1 MDELEAIKTTFFQE
15 CDELLV
21 DLEGG
26 LLAMQRGQASSDTV
40 NGVFRAV
47 HSIKGGAGVF
57 GFDDLVQFS
66 HLFETVLDGMRA
78 GRIAASPNTIAV
90 LLRAHDE
97 LIDHV
102 GAARVGRYINERRIS
117 QVALSLNAL
126 AGGAAASPEPEDED
140 DFGFTPV
147 AVDLDSVQTPDFPAI
162 EPVAVKEAWTIAFRP
177 MGELYRKANEPA
189 VLLRELGRLGAM
201 TVQMDVTALPRLE
214 ALDPEDSYL
223 AWRIELDGAAEAA
236 DVREVFE
243 FVDGDCDLVIERA
256 LVGTATAPLPQTSA
270 PPPVLSPAPPQR
282 HGQAIELDFTPTV
295 VAEPPAPPLPDA
307 PPVVVPELPI
317 ATAPEPEPEIE
328 PAPAAAA
335 AAPPPP
341 SPQSPIHAVMR
352 IDPERVDRLMDLVGE
367 LVISQVMLAQK
378 VQEAR
383 LPPSSGLAAGLE
395 DLEQLTREIQDGVMA
410 IRAQQVKAVFQ
421 RMPRLMRE
429 VASATGKQVRLVTE
443 GETTEVDRTVIERLA
458 EPLTH
463 MIRNAVDHGVETP
476 AERIAA
482 GKSAEAVITLSARH
496 RGGRIVIEVADD
508 GRGIDRGRVLQIA
521 VNKGLVAADANL
533 TDDAIDELIFLPG
546 FSTAA
551 ALSDISGRGVGMDVV
566 RRSVQALGGRIG
578 IGSTPGRG
586 STFTLSLPLTL
597 AVLDG
602 MLVNVCGQTLVAPL
616 SAVIESIQPRPE
628 DLRRIGSEG
637 LVLAVR
643 ESYAPLIDI
652 GVVLGFRDRPIDPA
666 KGVVLLVETETG
678 ARVALVADEIQGQ
691 RQVVIKSLESNYGPV
706 VGISAAT
713 IMGDGRVAL
722 IVDIDAIIGMRQR
735 SRPSPPQPPFNA
747 NLLAAE

>member
-1 MDELEAIKTTFFQE
+1 MDELEAIKITFFQE

-21 DLEGG
+21 DLESG
-26 LLAMQRGQASSDTV
+26 LLAMQHGAAEGDTV

-66 HLFETVLDGMRA
+66 HLFETVLDGLRA
-78 GRIAASPNTIAV
+78 GRIAASPTTIAL

-102 GAARVGRYINERRIS
+102 GAARVGRHSNERRLS
-117 QVALSLNAL
+117 QVALGLNAL
-126 AGGAAASPEPEDED
+126 VDGLEAPSDQDDGD
-140 DFGFTPV
+140 DFGFTPL
-147 AVDLDSVQTPDFPAI
+147 AFNLDDIAAPGLPAI
-162 EPVAVKEAWTIAFRP
+162 EPVAREEAWKIAFRP
-177 MGELYRKANEPA
+177 LGELYRKANEPA

-201 TVQMDVTALPRLE
+201 TVQMDMAGLPSLD
-214 ALDPEDSYL
+214 ALDPEDGYL

-256 LVGTATAPLPQTSA
+256 EVAAADAPPTPPQAVLEAEPEPASA
-270 PPPVLSPAPPQR
+270 PIAEPQPASQPPPLVYEAPSAVP
-282 HGQAIELDFTPTV
+282 
-295 VAEPPAPPLPDA
+295 EPPAA
-307 PPVVVPELPI
+307 EPI
-317 ATAPEPEPEIE
+317 AATAE
-328 PAPAAAA
+328 PAAESAVLT
-335 AAPPPP
+335 AAPATP
-341 SPQSPIHAVMR
+341 SQAVMR
-352 IDPERVDRLMDLVGE
+352 IDPERVDRLIDLVGE

-378 VQEAR
+378 VQEAH

-429 VASATGKQVRLVTE
+429 VAGATSKQVRLVTE

-463 MIRNAVDHGVETP
+463 MIRNAVDHGIETP
-476 AERIAA
+476 DERIAA
-482 GKSAEAVITLSARH
+482 GKSVEGVVTLSARH
-496 RGGRIVIEVADD
+496 RSGRIVIEVADD
-508 GRGIDRGRVLQIA
+508 GRGIDRRRVLQIA
-521 VNKGLVAADANL
+521 VSKGLVAADAHL
-533 TDDAIDELIFLPG
+533 SDEAIDDLIFLPG
-546 FSTAA
+546 FSTASMV
-551 ALSDISGRGVGMDVV
+551 SDISGRGVGMDVV

-578 IGSTPGRG
+578 IASSPGLGSTI
-586 STFTLSLPLTL
+586 TLSLPLTL

-602 MLVNVCGQTLVAPL
+602 MLVDVCGQTLVAPL
-616 SAVIESIQPRPE
+616 SAIIESIQARPE
-628 DLRRIGSEG
+628 DMRRIGSEG

-643 ESYAPLIDI
+643 ESYVPLIDI
-652 GVVLGFRDRPIDPA
+652 GVALGFRERPIDPA
-666 KGVVLLVETETG
+666 KGIVLLVETETG
-678 ARVALVADEIQGQ
+678 ARVALVADDIQGQ
-691 RQVVIKSLESNYGPV
+691 RQVVIKSLESNYGHV
-706 VGISAAT
+706 DGISAAT

-722 IVDIDAIIGMRQR
+722 IVDIDAIVGLRQR
-735 SRPSPPQPPFNA
+735 NRPAPPQPPFNA